1 MIRYNEQLTK
11 NITKTVRN
19 YNAKIRR
26 LEKQNPALTLPKKI
40 TAKSL
45 KEMSNT
51 RQDLNRNLAK
61 LKRFSRRGAEN
72 NIILSSGEIIS
83 EYELGELKRESSRLQ
98 RNLTKRINKL
108 AETKP
113 KVKGIKQDYTYAEM
127 GDMHLNNLIVKR
139 DTLKEKTKN
148 IRKEGSFHNLINLVK
163 TVRERQEYQISI
175 FRNKYVDEILGYQV
189 YAIGYDREKYENIK
203 TELNKL
209 DDKDFLKFF
218 DTEKSIQAI
227 RDKYRDSS
235 KLTGDNYFD
244 YEEELTDILDNL
256 SKNIKNY
263 LKDYKSYNA

>member
-1 MIRYNEQLTK
+1 MIRYNKELV
-11 NITKTVRN
+11 NDINKTVRN

-26 LEKQNPALTLPKKI
+26 LQKQNPSLSLPEKINAKKLRNM
-40 TAKSL
+40 SDNR
-45 KEMSNT
+45 KELYKNM
-51 RQDLNRNLAK
+51 QK
-61 LKRFSRRGAEN
+61 LKRFSVRGSEN
-72 NIILSSGEIIS
+72 NIILSTGEIVS
-83 EYELGELKRESSRLQ
+83 EYELSELKRESARLQ

-148 IRKEGSFHNLINLVK
+148 IRKEGSFHNLSNLVK

-189 YAIGYDREKYENIK
+189 YAIGYDREKYEMIK
-203 TELNKL
+203 AELNKL

-218 DTEKSIQAI
+218 DTEKSVQAI
-227 RDKYRDSS
+227 RDKYRDST

-256 SKNIKNY
+256 SKNIKKY